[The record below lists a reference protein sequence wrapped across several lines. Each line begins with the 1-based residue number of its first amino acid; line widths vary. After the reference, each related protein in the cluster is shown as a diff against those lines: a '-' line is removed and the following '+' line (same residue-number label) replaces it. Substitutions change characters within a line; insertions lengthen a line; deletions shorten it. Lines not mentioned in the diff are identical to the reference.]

1 MSSRPLTP
9 PCVPFGTRRFNRI
22 SALAR
27 TVSGY
32 CSIQHGRVFLLRDLP
47 VQSASQHI
55 ANMPFE
61 FLLLSMPFVSALPAL
76 SSSLLWFWASSI
88 VSRYTFE
95 TSGGATRPICAS
107 LSSCSL
113 SRSSPAIPGCRLL
126 RSPSLSGHFCRM
138 SGKSVLSVW
147 PWLSS
152 DSTSRWTPLP
162 LAKSSRYRATSGLS
176 PYRTCAHRAHI
187 NVKARF
193 A

>member
-22 SALAR
+22 SAQTR
-27 TVSGY
+27 TGQGC
-32 CSIQHGRVFLLRDLP
+32 CSIRPVRVFCLRLLSRELLSP
-47 VQSASQHI
+47 TI
-55 ANMPFE
+55 ANSLCESCRICRQPNPGCQAE
-61 FLLLSMPFVSALPAL
+61 SDSLPSFSVA
-76 SSSLLWFWASSI
+76 SI
-88 VSRYTFE
+88 VSICTYGF
-95 TSGGATRPICAS
+95 GGATTHPNPAW

-113 SRSSPAIPGCRLL
+113 SRSSSAGPGCRLL

-152 DSTSRWTPLP
+152 DSTLRWTPLP

-187 NVKARF
+187 V
-193 A
+193 

>member
-47 VQSASQHI
+47 VRSASQHI

-61 FLLLSMPFVSALPAL
+61 FLLLSMPFLSALPAL

-88 VSRYTFE
+88 VSRYTSE
-95 TSGGATRPICAS
+95 TSGGATRPIFAS
-107 LSSCSL
+107 LSSCLL
-113 SRSSPAIPGCRLL
+113 SRSSPAIPGCRPL
-126 RSPSLSGHFCRM
+126 RSPSLSGHSCPDC
-138 SGKSVLSVW
+138 GKSVLSVW

-152 DSTSRWTPLP
+152 RTLRVLECRLHSFPSQ
-162 LAKSSRYRATSGLS
+162 AQS
-176 PYRTCAHRAHI
+176 PET
-187 NVKARF
+187 
-193 A
+193 

>member
-22 SALAR
+22 SAQTR
-27 TVSGY
+27 TGQGC
-32 CSIQHGRVFLLRDLP
+32 CSIRPVRVFCLRLLSRELLSP
-47 VQSASQHI
+47 TI
-55 ANMPFE
+55 ANSLCESCRICRQPNPGCLAE
-61 FLLLSMPFVSALPAL
+61 SDSLLSSLVASIASRC
-76 SSSLLWFWASSI
+76 SSGICVAAS
-88 VSRYTFE
+88 
-95 TSGGATRPICAS
+95 RPIPAS

-113 SRSSPAIPGCRLL
+113 SRSSQAIPRCRLL

-187 NVKARF
+187 KKKS
-193 A
+193 